1 MKIKKIAFYFI
12 TTICLTSC
20 SIKLKSE
27 MFFNKPETK
36 IRLLEAENFEKTK
49 LNYLVEKI
57 KVDDSIYIETWTI
70 ENQNPENIFFLF
82 SPSENSIANSCEI
95 MEKIALSTN
104 SKVIGIQYRGYNY
117 SDGKCNLETSY
128 KDNQIIFEHFK
139 STLKNYK
146 TVNLIGMSIGTVFAP
161 KIVRNNESI
170 IDNIILLSTFSSPET
185 MLKEIKRINIPWIV
199 RPLIRLKPDENIKNI
214 NSIIELEN
222 YKNGILV
229 FHAKDDE
236 ATGYKMAKELI
247 EKSKCQ
253 KKELVLFEDGG
264 HFAPYSEKYLDIV
277 VIKINDFLKNKN

>member
-253 KKELVLFEDGG
+253 KKELILFEDGG

>member
-1 MKIKKIAFYFI
+1 
-12 TTICLTSC
+12 
-20 SIKLKSE
+20 

-236 ATGYKMAKELI
+236 ATGYKMAKEII
-247 EKSKCQ
+247 EESKSQ
-253 KKELVLFEDGG
+253 KKELILFEDGG
-264 HFAPYSEKYLDIV
+264 HFAPYSEKYLNTV
-277 VIKINDFLKNKN
+277 VSKINDFLKIKTKL

>member
-1 MKIKKIAFYFI
+1 M
-12 TTICLTSC
+12 
-20 SIKLKSE
+20 KLKSE

-36 IRLLEAENFEKTK
+36 IRLLEAKNFEKTK
-49 LNYLVEKI
+49 LNYFVENI
-57 KVDDSIYIETWTI
+57 KVDDSINIETWTI

-82 SPSENSIANSCEI
+82 SPSENSIANSSEI

-117 SDGKCNLETSY
+117 SDGKCSFETSY

-146 TVNLIGMSIGTVFAP
+146 TVNIIGMSIGTVFCP

-170 IDNIILLSTFSSPET
+170 IDNIILLSTFSTPET
-185 MLKEIKRINIPWIV
+185 MLKEIKRINVPWIF
-199 RPLIRLKPDENIKNI
+199 RPLIKLKPDENIKNI
-214 NSIIELEN
+214 NNVLELEN
-222 YKNGILV
+222 YKNGILI

-236 ATGYKMAKELI
+236 ATGYKMAEEMI
-247 EKSKCQ
+247 DKSKCQ
-253 KKELVLFEDGG
+253 RKELILFKNGG

-277 VIKINDFLKNKN
+277 VSKINDFLKNKK

>member
-12 TTICLTSC
+12 TTVCLTSC

-95 MEKIALSTN
+95 MEKIAFSTN

-253 KKELVLFEDGG
+253 KKELILFEDGG

>member
-253 KKELVLFEDGG
+253 KKELILFEDGG

-277 VIKINDFLKNKN
+277 VIKLNDFLKNKN

>member
-49 LNYLVEKI
+49 LNYYVEYI
-57 KVDDSIYIETWTI
+57 KVHNSIYIETWII
-70 ENQNPENIFFLF
+70 EKQNPENIFFLF

-253 KKELVLFEDGG
+253 KKELILFEDGG